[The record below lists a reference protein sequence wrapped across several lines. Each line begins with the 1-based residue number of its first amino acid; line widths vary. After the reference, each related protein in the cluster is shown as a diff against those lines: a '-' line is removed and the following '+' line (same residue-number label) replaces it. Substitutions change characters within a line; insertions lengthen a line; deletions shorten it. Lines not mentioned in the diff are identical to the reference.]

1 MKRMMD
7 ILYFHI
13 LTIKGMNQVWI
24 NISDNV
30 GVRSIFT
37 FFHGYTICIQF
48 HFTLRF
54 AFLVHWYIGTKLAQN
69 YFSIWIKLYRA

>member
-1 MKRMMD
+1 MKRKME

-13 LTIKGMNQVWI
+13 LTIKRMNQVWI

-37 FFHGYTICIQF
+37 FFYGYTIFIQF

-54 AFLVHWYIGTKLAQN
+54 AFLVHWYKIGTKLLFN
-69 YFSIWIKLYRA
+69 LDKII